1 MERSSTTRG
10 AEDLEE
16 ADQEAHKF
24 IRVDDS
30 EEIATL
36 YGIERITLVGEVTQ
50 VDVAVPME
58 RNELD
63 YKMISSSDYQN
74 LLDEDTGEALDAQ
87 KVAEG

>member
-1 MERSSTTRG
+1 MERSSNTRV
-10 AEDLEE
+10 ADDLEE

-24 IRVDDS
+24 IRVDDG

-36 YGIERITLVGEVTQ
+36 YGIDRISVVGEVTK

-63 YKMISSSDYQN
+63 FKQISSSDYYD
-74 LLDEDTGEALDAQ
+74 LVDEDTGEALDAQ
-87 KVAEG
+87 K